1 MDVSKEILPRGAH
14 HKKKNLRK
22 DFGQKEKEIIPDG
35 KSEIQKK
42 LGKKE

>member
-1 MDVSKEILPRGAH
+1 MYQKRFYQEVH
-14 HKKKNLRK
+14 TTKKKNLRK